1 MVLRKFIK
9 KTILFLLL
17 IGIINSTIYFFL
29 TKEVVF
35 NKYIYNEKS
44 IENYNTFMLSDS
56 HGEALKNLTN
66 QFDIFN
72 FSYVGDNYQDMYYK
86 LLYLSSHIDSNDVI
100 LITINHHTLSKY
112 RDVSNNTIRN
122 LLYVNNIDNVF
133 DDDLNTEFH
142 KSKLFKMVP
151 LLVVN
156 YGSFHF
162 DYIKNHFK
170 DGFFDDLSFANVPAI
185 KQRKQIES
193 RFNQQFGNDDNSEK
207 GLFFLNKIIKICKK
221 NKFQLKGIKY
231 PVSNLY
237 FNKIKDFDMNA
248 ERVLTLNNIE
258 TIDFQ
263 KDFFFSDDMF
273 KDQDHLNEKG
283 AKLFLKKLKAILNK

>member
-1 MVLRKFIK
+1 LRKFIK

-17 IGIINSTIYFFL
+17 LVIINLTFHCFL

-35 NKYIYNEKS
+35 NKYIYNGQNLEK
-44 IENYNTFMLSDS
+44 YNVFILSDS

-66 QFDIFN
+66 QFNIFN

-100 LITINHHTLSKY
+100 LITVNHHTLSKY

-122 LLYVNNIDNVF
+122 LMYVNNIENVF

-142 KSKLFKMVP
+142 KSKLFKKVP
-151 LLVVN
+151 LLVGN
-156 YGSFHF
+156 YGSFYF
-162 DYIKNHFK
+162 DYIKNHLK

-185 KQRKQIES
+185 KQKKQIES

-207 GLFFLNKIIKICKK
+207 GLFFLNKIIEISKK
-221 NKFQLKGIKY
+221 YKFQLKGIKY

-237 FNKIKDFDMNA
+237 YNKIKDFDMNA
-248 ERVLTLNNIE
+248 EMVLTLNNIE

-263 KDFFFSDDMF
+263 KKYFFSDDMF
-273 KDQDHLNEKG
+273 KDQDHLNKKG
-283 AKLFLKKLKAILNK
+283 AQVLLEKLKVILN